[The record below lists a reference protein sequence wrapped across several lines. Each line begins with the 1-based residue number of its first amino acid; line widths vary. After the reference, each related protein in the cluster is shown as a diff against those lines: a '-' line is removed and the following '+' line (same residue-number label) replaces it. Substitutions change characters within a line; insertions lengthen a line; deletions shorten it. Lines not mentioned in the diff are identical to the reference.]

1 MNNREISAKPSL
13 SFQILLVFVIII
25 LVGNL
30 TVVGLVNLFM
40 TANFRAIAYDNGLQQ
55 AGTISFLLSDFYD
68 RNGRSWLGVQ
78 RFLETLSA
86 PSRMMH
92 RHPPMQRMV
101 PPPRQGPDQRTEFVL
116 TDGQGG
122 ILFDSIGTTLRRIDQ
137 SEQPGVPVQSGSQT
151 IGYVYTAPMI
161 FPVIPRRELAFLSSL
176 NLTVLLTALCTAAL
190 FIGVGFFIIRRFLLP
205 VRLTAAAAGKIASG
219 DYSVRVPAGRR
230 GETAF
235 LASRFNSM
243 AESLEKSEA
252 WKKRLIRD
260 TAHELRTP
268 VSLIAA
274 GIEMIRDGIYKP
286 EPGRLDELY
295 NKVTRLSTLIE
306 EMEEL
311 SALESDTVKLTKE
324 YFPVSVLFDGL
335 VKEFEAVS
343 AKKHIFWQVD
353 SVGDIRLFADFHKME
368 QVFRNLLANALDFC
382 PQGGRIALT
391 AAAAN
396 NEVRMEVR
404 DTGSGVPEG
413 EEEIIFDRFYKSE
426 KTTGRNYGGRGLG
439 LAITRAIVNAH
450 GGKIFLDRSY
460 KNGACFTIILPCL
473 K

>member
-1 MNNREISAKPSL
+1 
-13 SFQILLVFVIII
+13 
-25 LVGNL
+25 
-30 TVVGLVNLFM
+30 
-40 TANFRAIAYDNGLQQ
+40 
-55 AGTISFLLSDFYD
+55 
-68 RNGRSWLGVQ
+68 
-78 RFLETLSA
+78 
-86 PSRMMH
+86 
-92 RHPPMQRMV
+92 
-101 PPPRQGPDQRTEFVL
+101 
-116 TDGQGG
+116 
-122 ILFDSIGTTLRRIDQ
+122 
-137 SEQPGVPVQSGSQT
+137 
-151 IGYVYTAPMI
+151 
-161 FPVIPRRELAFLSSL
+161 
-176 NLTVLLTALCTAAL
+176 
-190 FIGVGFFIIRRFLLP
+190 
-205 VRLTAAAAGKIASG
+205 
-219 DYSVRVPAGRR
+219 
-230 GETAF
+230 
-235 LASRFNSM
+235 
-243 AESLEKSEA
+243 
-252 WKKRLIRD
+252 
-260 TAHELRTP
+260 
-268 VSLIAA
+268 
-274 GIEMIRDGIYKP
+274 MIRDGIYKP

-382 PQGGRIALT
+382 PRGGRIALT